1 MENDLATLLI
11 TEEEDDVIQLM
22 GPLIGRTSLYEFCFV
37 GCFVTTSVIHFPDM
51 NNTLANLWHPLG
63 GIQITDLREKWFL
76 FWFFNC
82 VDFDRVVRG
91 AHWTFNNH
99 LLVFHCLRP
108 SKDPLLVPLIYSYFW
123 VQIHDLPPGLFSE
136 AVARALGNFVGLF
149 EEYDAKEDINSVV
162 PFLQMRVK
170 VDIQAP
176 LQHRKNIQLS
186 PGDSIYVQFWHD
198 KLTLFCFLCG
208 RLGHGDNFYPIHL
221 ERKSLQMIWDGIFL
235 LEWLAGL
242 PTTSSACFLGGLHLV
257 LGMNLEGVVSRAT
270 ENVLG
275 VYGFVSMIY
284 DLKYALLVGIG
295 GKKRL
300 RSGRSSRL
308 VSEGSNSLK
317 AGDERSLTCQLN
329 ISAAAKE

>member
-1 MENDLATLLI
+1 MENDLATLRI
-11 TEEEDDVIQLM
+11 TEEEDNVIQLL

-76 FWFFNC
+76 FCFFNC

-108 SKDPLLVPLIYSYFW
+108 SKDPLLVPLTCSYFW

-149 EEYDAKEDINSVV
+149 EEYDAKEDINSVI
-162 PFLQMRVK
+162 PFLRMRVK
-170 VDIQAP
+170 
-176 LQHRKNIQLS
+176 
-186 PGDSIYVQFWHD
+186 FWYD

-235 LEWLAGL
+235 LECTFRLAGL

-257 LGMNLEGVVSRAT
+257 LGVNLKGAMSRAT

-275 VYGFVSMIY
+275 VYGFVNMIY
-284 DLKYALLVGIG
+284 DLKYAPLVGIG
-295 GKKRL
+295 RKKRL

-317 AGDERSLTCQLN
+317 AGDERSPTCQLN
-329 ISAAAKE
+329 ISAATKE